1 MGCQSQKKKKSVKS
15 VMQCF
20 QIWMYDYMLER
31 NLGLWHV
38 WIWIFKEFTA
48 GRTHANTPFSG
59 GNQYF
64 FYKFLEKIYML
75 TLLSRL
81 CINIFNE
88 YKYKKHLW
96 NLHLY
101 WKPKIRKKR
110 KSTLIS
116 CMSVKFYAYICKK
129 GQDNVSKLRDLFCVH
144 E

>member
-1 MGCQSQKKKKSVKS
+1 MGCQSQKKKICKICNAMFSNLNVWLHAWEKPWF
-15 VMQCF
+15 VTCMNLNF
-20 QIWMYDYMLER
+20 QGIHSWKDTCKYS
-31 NLGLWHV
+31 
-38 WIWIFKEFTA
+38 FF
-48 GRTHANTPFSG
+48 G
-59 GNQYF
+59 GESIF